1 MKRIAL
7 LALSLLALAAGKAQG
22 QKVKKPWSQQLYRP
36 RNEARPVRFGIALS
50 MNVLDFRITNTAA
63 PAAVGE
69 GGEEGWYFAT
79 VDGLTPGFNVNALVR
94 FRFTEDFHLRVLP
107 GICFGQR
114 DISFYRVIPGSEQ
127 NGTLALQTQLE
138 TAYIEMPILL
148 CYQALR
154 TSNVRPYVVAGVSP
168 RLDAAA
174 FRKLK
179 VENKQYLQLNRY
191 DLAYEIGL
199 GCEFYFT
206 YFKMAPEFKWSASV
220 LPGLSKTVAEGG
232 EAYHAAIKGLTGQG
246 FVFSL
251 IFE

>member
-7 LALSLLALAAGKAQG
+7 LALIFSALAADQSYAQR
-22 QKVKKPWSQQLYRP
+22 VKKPWGEQLFRP
-36 RNEARPVRFGIALS
+36 RNENRAVRFGIALS
-50 MNVLDFRITNTAA
+50 LNVLDFRITNTAA

-69 GGEEGWYFAT
+69 NGEEGWYFAT
-79 VDGLTPGFNVNALVR
+79 VDGLTPGFNVNALIR
-94 FRFTEDFHLRVLP
+94 FRFSDDFHLRLLP

-114 DISFYRVIPGSEQ
+114 DVSFYRVLPGSEQ
-127 NGTLALQTQLE
+127 NRSLALRTQLE

-148 CYQALR
+148 CYLAR
-154 TSNVRPYVVAGVSP
+154 RNSNVRPYAVVGVSP
-168 RLDAAA
+168 RIDAAA

-191 DLAYEIGL
+191 DFAYEIGL
-199 GCEFYFT
+199 GCEFYFP
-206 YFKMAPEFKWSASV
+206 YFKMAPELKWSASV

-232 EAYHAAIKGLTGQG
+232 EAYRAAIKGLTGQG
-246 FVFSL
+246 FIFSL

>member
-7 LALSLLALAAGKAQG
+7 LGVALLALTAGEAHAQR
-22 QKVKKPWSQQLYRP
+22 VKKPWSEQLFRP
-36 RNEARPVRFGIALS
+36 RNENRAVRFGIALS
-50 MNVLDFRITNTAA
+50 LNVLDFRITNTAT

-69 GGEEGWYFAT
+69 HGEEGWYFAT

-94 FRFTEDFHLRVLP
+94 FRLTDDFHIRMLP

-114 DISFYRVIPGSEQ
+114 DISFYRVMPGNDQ
-127 NGTLALQTQLE
+127 NGTLAMQTQLE
-138 TAYIEMPILL
+138 SAYIEMPILF
-148 CYQALR
+148 CYQAR
-154 TSNVRPYVVAGVSP
+154 RISNVRPYFVAGVSP

-179 VENKQYLQLNRY
+179 VENNQYLQLNRY
-191 DLAYEIGL
+191 DLAYEIGF
-199 GCEFYFT
+199 GCEFYFP
-206 YFKMAPEFKWSASV
+206 YFKMAPELKWSASV

-232 EAYHAAIKGLTGQG
+232 EAYRAAIKGLTGQG